1 MKTLTRDG
9 MNGGTVDEANSGE
22 EYEIIIVD
30 GEKFGLK
37 FTDSELATR
46 GCGCSRHYV
55 VRYCFQSE
63 AVVIY

>member
-1 MKTLTRDG
+1 MKTLTRYG
-9 MNGGTVDEANSGE
+9 MNGGTVDEANIGK
-22 EYEIIIVD
+22 EYEIIIAD
-30 GEKFGLK
+30 GEKFELT
-37 FTDSELATR
+37 FTDSELVTR